1 MTCSLNSALIY
12 AVDYLDDIRNNRLP
26 HIRIDIPIP
35 IIIEPLTVQPGLLY
49 MNEEDGPTMDLLC
62 SVNTIPKIVNIMPTV
77 INGRLARLFRFINY
91 KSVVYNNHF
100 NYLGYKTW
108 IVSDRVIILRYR
120 KKSEYKDGKVL

>member
-1 MTCSLNSALIY
+1 
-12 AVDYLDDIRNNRLP
+12 
-26 HIRIDIPIP
+26 
-35 IIIEPLTVQPGLLY
+35 